1 MLKFNR
7 MKLDLKLF
15 IGIVGSCLILF
26 ASFSGT
32 AQKIQPK
39 GKLFII
45 GGGDRTKGLMD
56 EMLKT
61 ANMKPKDYIIVLPM
75 SSEEPDTAVLYAKM
89 DFAKSGYSTI
99 IGMNVRTDNDLTSE
113 RLDSIT
119 KAKLIYIT
127 GGDQT
132 RFMGIVGTGKLY
144 DAIHKAYLNG
154 ATIAGTSAGAAVM
167 SKKMLTGNSIRYP
180 DYTGDFPTIEHSNIE
195 ITQGLGL
202 VEGVIVDQH
211 FIKRQRMNRLIAA
224 CLENP
229 GHTGIGIDESTAIVV
244 SGKNIRVVGEN
255 QVVVIRNPKNS
266 KQKKGTLLGGK
277 GLIVDILLQGDKFGI

>member
-1 MLKFNR
+1 
-7 MKLDLKLF
+7 MKLEFKSVFGWLMA
-15 IGIVGSCLILF
+15 CLLLF
-26 ASFSGT
+26 AAFPGNG
-32 AQKIQPK
+32 QKISPK

-45 GGGDRTKGLMD
+45 GGGDRTKSLMD
-56 EMLKT
+56 DMVKT
-61 ANMKPKDYIIVLPM
+61 ANLKPKDYIIVLPM
-75 SSEEPDTAVLYAKM
+75 SSEEPDTAVLYAKL
-89 DFAKSGYSTI
+89 DFERSGYSHI
-99 IGMNVRTDNDLTSE
+99 IGMNVRTDNDLSSE

-119 KAKLIYIT
+119 RAKLIYIT

-202 VEGVIVDQH
+202 VEGVIIDQH

-224 CLENP
+224 CLENT
-229 GHTGIGIDESTAIVV
+229 GHIGIGIDESTAIVV

-266 KQKKGTLLGGK
+266 RQKKGSQIGRASCRER
-277 GLIVDILLQGDKFGI
+277 V

>member
-1 MLKFNR
+1 
-7 MKLDLKLF
+7 MKLDFKLF
-15 IGIVGSCLILF
+15 IGVAVSCILLF
-26 ASFSGT
+26 YSFPST

-45 GGGDRTKGLMD
+45 GGGEKPKSLMD

-61 ANMKPKDYIIVLPM
+61 ANIKTKDYIIVLPM
-75 SSEEPDTAVLYAKM
+75 SSEEPDTAVLYAKE
-89 DFAKSGYSTI
+89 DFATCGYNHVV
-99 IGMNVRTDNDLTSE
+99 GMNIRNDSDLNTA
-113 RLDSIT
+113 RLDSIAG
-119 KAKLIYIT
+119 AKLIYIS

-132 RFMGIVGTGKLY
+132 RFMGIVGTGKVFE
-144 DAIHKAYLNG
+144 AIHKAYQSG

-180 DYTGDFPTIEHSNIE
+180 DYTGNFPTIEHSNIE
-195 ITQGLGL
+195 IAVGLGL
-202 VEGVIVDQH
+202 VEGVIIDQH

-229 GHTGIGIDESTAIVV
+229 GNIGIGIDESTAIVV

-255 QVVVIRNPKNS
+255 QVVVIRNLKNS
-266 KQKKGTLLGGK
+266 KQKKGNLLGGK
-277 GLIVDILLQGDKFGI
+277 GLIVDILLPGDKFGI